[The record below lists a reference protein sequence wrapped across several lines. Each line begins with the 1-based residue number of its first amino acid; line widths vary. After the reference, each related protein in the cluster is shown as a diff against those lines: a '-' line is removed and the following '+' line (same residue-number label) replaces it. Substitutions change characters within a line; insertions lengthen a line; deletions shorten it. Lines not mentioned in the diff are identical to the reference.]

1 MSYILR
7 YSLYPNNCK
16 VDRCYKYV
24 NTCLIFSNDIHILV
38 GPKDKNKSD
47 VTMYPHLLQPLDL
60 GFTQLRNRVLMGSMH
75 TGLEEQKE
83 GLHKLAAFY
92 EERAKGGV
100 GLIVTGGF
108 SPNLRG
114 RLHPF
119 SAEFSKTKH
128 AKAHQVVTEAV
139 HRHGGKIAL
148 QLLHAGRYAMHPF
161 AQSASSIKAPIAKFA
176 PSEMSPRQI
185 RKTIAAFANSAE
197 LAQLAGYDGVEVM
210 GSEGYLLNQFICK
223 RTNMRYD
230 DWGGSY
236 ENRIRFPLEVVRAI
250 REAVGKEFII
260 IFRLS
265 MLDLVEEGST
275 FEEVLMLAKALEDAG
290 VTIINTGIGW
300 HEARIPTIAT
310 QVPRA
315 AFAWVTEKIKPH
327 LKVPVVT
334 CNRINTPEQAEK
346 ILASGQAD
354 MVSMA
359 RPFLADAEFV
369 AKAEQGKAAFI
380 NTCIGCN
387 QACLDNVFRGKRASC
402 MVNPRA
408 CYETEIVVQPASV
421 KKKVAVI
428 GAGPAG
434 LASATTLAERGHEV
448 DLFERNDRI
457 GGQFRL
463 AMQIPGKEEFR
474 ETIRYFANRLE
485 ETGVRLYLD
494 TEVTYDMLSGYDEV
508 VMASGVEPRR
518 VKIEGVD
525 NPEKVVDYQT
535 LIREKTPVGD
545 KVAIVGA
552 GGIGVDV
559 ATMITEPQGHNLQD
573 WLHEWG
579 IDTDIAHPGGLY
591 PHPDSVSDKEVWLLQ
606 RRKGRVGRGPGKT
619 TGWIHKRTL
628 EKRGVHL
635 LGGVSYDRIDPHGLH
650 ISIDEQHKLLEVDKV
665 VICAGQES
673 VRPFEDKWEQL
684 GDKLHVIGGA
694 DHAGELDAV
703 RAIRQGVTL
712 AVKL

>member
-1 MSYILR
+1 
-7 YSLYPNNCK
+7 
-16 VDRCYKYV
+16 
-24 NTCLIFSNDIHILV
+24 
-38 GPKDKNKSD
+38 
-47 VTMYPHLLQPLDL
+47 MYPHLLEPLDL

-75 TGLEEQKE
+75 TGLEEHKE

-119 SAEFSKTKH
+119 SAEFSKVKH
-128 AKAHQVVTEAV
+128 ARAHQVVTEAV
-139 HRHGGKIAL
+139 HRQGGKIAL

-161 AQSASSIKAPIAKFA
+161 AQSASAIKAPIARFA
-176 PSEMSPRQI
+176 PSEMSARQI
-185 RKTIAAFANSAE
+185 KKTIDAFASSAE
-197 LAQLAGYDGVEVM
+197 LAHLAGYDGVEVM
-210 GSEGYLLNQFICK
+210 GSEGYLINQFICK

-236 ENRIRFPLEVVRAI
+236 ENRIRLPIEIVKAI
-250 REAVGKEFII
+250 RAVVGKEFII

-275 FEEVLMLAKALEDAG
+275 FEEVLMLAKALEQAG

-300 HEARIPTIAT
+300 HEARVPTIAT

-315 AFAWVTEKIKPH
+315 AFTWVTEKIRPH
-327 LKVPVVT
+327 LSVPVVT
-334 CNRINTPEQAEK
+334 CNRINTPEEAEK
-346 ILASGQAD
+346 ILATGQAD

-359 RPFLADAEFV
+359 RPFLADPEFV
-369 AKAEQGKAAFI
+369 AKAEQGKAALI

-387 QACLDNVFRGKRASC
+387 QACLDNVFKGKRASC
-402 MVNPRA
+402 LVNPRA
-408 CYETEIVVQPASV
+408 CYETEMVIRPAAQP
-421 KKKVAVI
+421 KKMAVI

-434 LASATTLAERGHEV
+434 LACATTLAERGHHV
-448 DLFERNDRI
+448 DLFEKNDRI

-474 ETIRYFANRLE
+474 ETIRYFANRIDQ
-485 ETGVRLYLD
+485 TGVHLHLD
-494 TEVTYDMLSGYDEV
+494 TDVNFEMLEPYDEV
-508 VMASGVEPRR
+508 VMASGVEPRK
-518 VKIEGVD
+518 VKIDGID
-525 NPEKVVDYQT
+525 NLEKVVDYQT
-535 LIREKTPVGD
+535 LIREKTPVGE

-559 ATMITEPQGHNLQD
+559 ATMLTEPTEHTLDD
-573 WLHEWG
+573 WLHDWG
-579 IDTDIAHPGGLY
+579 IDKEIAYPGGLY
-591 PHPDSVSDKEVWLLQ
+591 PFPDCMSEKTVWLLQ
-606 RRKGRVGRGPGKT
+606 RRKGRVGKGPGKT

-628 EKRGVHL
+628 EKRGVNL
-635 LGGVSYDRIDPHGLH
+635 LGGVGYEKIAADGLH
-650 ISIDEQHKLLEVDKV
+650 ITLDGNPLLLDADKI

-673 VRPFEDKWEQL
+673 VRPFEDKWASL
-684 GDKLHVIGGA
+684 GEKMHVIGGA
-694 DHAGELDAV
+694 DYAGELDAV
-703 RAIRQGVTL
+703 RAIRQGVEL
-712 AVKL
+712 AIKL

>member
-1 MSYILR
+1 MS
-7 YSLYPNNCK
+7 
-16 VDRCYKYV
+16 
-24 NTCLIFSNDIHILV
+24 
-38 GPKDKNKSD
+38 
-47 VTMYPHLLQPLDL
+47 TMYPNLLQPLDL

-75 TGLEEQKE
+75 TGLEEHKE
-83 GLHKLAAFY
+83 GLGKLAAFY
-92 EERAKGGV
+92 AERAKGGV

-119 SAEFSKTKH
+119 SAEFSKAKH
-128 AKAHQVVTEAV
+128 AKAHKVVTEAV
-139 HRHGGKIAL
+139 HQHGGKIAL

-161 AQSASSIKAPIAKFA
+161 AQSASSIKAPIARFA
-176 PSEMSPRQI
+176 PSEMSTRQI
-185 RKTIAAFANSAE
+185 KKTIDAFANSAA
-197 LAQLAGYDGVEVM
+197 LAQQAGYDGVEVM

-223 RTNMRYD
+223 RTNTRYD
-230 DWGGSY
+230 EWGGSY
-236 ENRIRFPLEVVRAI
+236 ENRIRFPLEVVKAI
-250 REAVGKEFII
+250 RQAAGKEFII

-275 FEEVLMLAKALEDAG
+275 FDEVVMLAKELENAG

-310 QVPRA
+310 QVPRG
-315 AFAWVTEKIKPH
+315 AFTWVTEKVRPH
-327 LKVPVVT
+327 VNVPIVT
-334 CNRINTPEQAEK
+334 CNRINTPEEAEN
-346 ILASGQAD
+346 ILASGHAD

-359 RPFLADAEFV
+359 RPFLADPHFV
-369 AKAEQGKAAFI
+369 IKAEQNRSQMI

-387 QACLDNVFRGKRASC
+387 QACLDNVFKGKRAGC
-402 MVNPRA
+402 LVNPLA
-408 CYETEIVVQPASV
+408 CRETELTVTPTDV
-421 KKKVAVI
+421 KKNIAVV

-434 LASATTLAERGHEV
+434 LACATTLAERGHHV

-474 ETIRYFANRLE
+474 ETIRYFANRID
-485 ETGVRLYLD
+485 ETGVKLHLETD
-494 TEVTYDMLSGYDEV
+494 ANYDLLAEYDEV
-508 VMASGVEPRR
+508 VMASGVEPRK
-518 VKIEGVD
+518 VNIDGIET
-525 NPEKVVDYQT
+525 PEKVVDYQT
-535 LIREKTPVGD
+535 LIKEKTYVGN

-559 ATMITEPQGHNLQD
+559 ATMLTEPAGHNLDD

-579 IDTDIAHPGGLY
+579 IDKEISHPGGLFPY
-591 PHPDSVSDKEVWLLQ
+591 PDSMSDKTVWVLQ
-606 RRKGRVGRGPGKT
+606 RRKGRVGKGPGKT

-628 EKRGVHL
+628 EKRGVNL
-635 LGGVSYDRIDPHGLH
+635 LGGVSYDKIDQQGLH
-650 ISIDEQHKLLEVDKV
+650 ISVDDKQQLLDADTVI
-665 VICAGQES
+665 ICAGQES
-673 VRPFEDKWEQL
+673 VRPFENQWHLL

-694 DHAGELDAV
+694 DYAGELDAV
-703 RAIRQGVTL
+703 RAIKQGVEL

>member
-1 MSYILR
+1 
-7 YSLYPNNCK
+7 
-16 VDRCYKYV
+16 
-24 NTCLIFSNDIHILV
+24 
-38 GPKDKNKSD
+38 
-47 VTMYPHLLQPLDL
+47 MYPHLLQPLDL
-60 GFTQLRNRVLMGSMH
+60 GFTQLKNRVLMGSMH
-75 TGLEEQKE
+75 TGLEDEKE

-119 SAEFSKTKH
+119 AAEFSKVKH

-161 AQSASSIKAPIAKFA
+161 SQSASAIKSPIGKFV
-176 PSEMSPRQI
+176 PGEMTPRQI
-185 RKTIAAFANSAE
+185 RHTIQDFANSAE

-210 GSEGYLLNQFICK
+210 GSEGYLINQFICK

-236 ENRIRFPLEVVRAI
+236 LNRIRFPLEVVRAI
-250 REAVGKEFII
+250 REAVGEEFII

-265 MLDLVEEGST
+265 MLDLVEQGST
-275 FEEVLMLAKALEDAG
+275 FEEVLMLAKELEKAG

-300 HEARIPTIAT
+300 HEARIPTIVT

-315 AFAWVTEKIKPH
+315 AFSWVTEKIKSH
-327 LKVPVVT
+327 LTVPVVT
-334 CNRINTPEQAEK
+334 CNRINTPDEAEK
-346 ILASGQAD
+346 ILASGKAD

-359 RPFLADAEFV
+359 RPFLADPEFV
-369 AKAEQGKAAFI
+369 NKAEQDRASSI

-387 QACLDNVFRGKRASC
+387 QACLDNVFLGKRASC

-408 CYETEIVVQPASV
+408 CYETEIVIQPAPTR
-421 KKKVAVI
+421 KTVAVI

-434 LASATTLAERGHEV
+434 LSCSTTLAERGYDV

-474 ETIRYFANRLE
+474 ETIRYFANRID
-485 ETGVRLYLD
+485 ETGVRLHLN
-494 TEVTYDMLSGYDEV
+494 TEVTYEMLAEYDEV
-508 VMASGVEPRR
+508 VMASGVEPR
-518 VKIEGVD
+518 KIEIEGID
-525 NPEKVVDYQT
+525 NVEKVVDYQT
-535 LIREKTPVGD
+535 LIREKTPVGN

-559 ATMITEPQGHNLQD
+559 ATMITEPQGQDLDD
-573 WLHEWG
+573 WLQEWG
-579 IDTDIAHPGGLY
+579 IDKEIAHPGGLY
-591 PHPDSVSDKEVWLLQ
+591 PYPYSRSEKEVWLLQ
-606 RRKGRVGRGPGKT
+606 RRPGNVGKGPGKT
-619 TGWIHKRTL
+619 TGWVHKRTL
-628 EKRGVHL
+628 EKRGVHM
-635 LGGVSYDRIDPHGLH
+635 LGGVQYQNIDNIGLH
-650 ISIDEQHKLLEVDKV
+650 VDISGESKLLEVDKV
-665 VICAGQES
+665 IICAGQES

-684 GDKLHVIGGA
+684 GEKLHVIGGA
-694 DHAGELDAV
+694 DYAGELDAV
-703 RAIRQGVTL
+703 RAIRQGVKL
-712 AVKL
+712 AVEL